1 MIRSRNFLI
10 ATRTLNDAVV
20 YLSGLYCVYD
30 LMHRPEKMHNCAVL
44 HVEDDDASAC
54 LVRSALEEAHIAVC
68 VYRVCDGEEA
78 LRFLRKQGKYGSART
93 PEFVLLD
100 LSLPNVDG
108 WTVLGEMQQSPSLSS
123 IPVIVLTASSSPR
136 DKEMAEQL
144 GVRRYMTKPPDF
156 ETLVHGM
163 KSICNEYLSSGRL
176 GPARAEMPVRERW
189 FQTSR

>member
-1 MIRSRNFLI
+1 
-10 ATRTLNDAVV
+10 
-20 YLSGLYCVYD
+20 
-30 LMHRPEKMHNCAVL
+30 MHNCSVL
-44 HVEDDDASAC
+44 HVEDEDASAC

-78 LRFLRKQGKYGSART
+78 LRFLRKQGKYETART

-108 WTVLGEMQQSPSLSS
+108 WTVLGEMQQSSSLSN
-123 IPVIVLTASSSPR
+123 IPVIVLSASSSPR

-144 GVRRYMTKPPDF
+144 GVRRYVTKPSSFDG
-156 ETLVHGM
+156 LVQGM
-163 KSICNEYLSSGRL
+163 KSVCNEYLNSG
-176 GPARAEMPVRERW
+176 GPIPIRSAPAVKERW

>member
-1 MIRSRNFLI
+1 
-10 ATRTLNDAVV
+10 
-20 YLSGLYCVYD
+20 
-30 LMHRPEKMHNCAVL
+30 MHNCAVL
-44 HVEDDDASAC
+44 HVEDEDASAC

-78 LRFLRKQGKYGSART
+78 LRFLRKQGKYSTART

-108 WTVLGEMQQSPSLSS
+108 WTVLGEMQQSEALSN
-123 IPVIVLTASSSPR
+123 IPVVVLTTSSSPK

-144 GVRRYMTKPPDF
+144 GVRRYVTKPSSFDG
-156 ETLVHGM
+156 LVHGI
-163 KSICNEYLSSGRL
+163 KSICNEYLNSGRL
-176 GPARAEMPVRERW
+176 GPARADAPVKERW